1 MMVDDEP
8 LIRKI
13 VKMEMNERAAHVE
26 SGDLDAT
33 VLRQVEMVDT
43 FPDGGSLL
51 AALESSEFGVRS
63 SESPDTPA
71 SSDLRPPT
79 SNLPDYLIC
88 DMEFHGEP
96 TGGLLI
102 ARRVHERY
110 PSIKIIIFSGRFD
123 VDVVESGKRKEESDA
138 AAPGNLSS
146 FHSQLSTLQRLY
158 DVGRVVMEA
167 LRIGA
172 SAFVSKNA
180 TGGFSVENI
189 LRAIAC
195 LERGERFYFNY
206 PVMLTL
212 KEAAERYFDLAA
224 DHDFSFALSDVE
236 RQLLLLEAA
245 GCTASEMADRLG
257 QTDKAVQEC
266 QKDLSR
272 RLGIVNKSAS
282 RVAKAIALGLISP
295 ADVHF
300 LPRT

>member
-13 VKMEMNERAAHVE
+13 VKMEMNERAARVE
-26 SGDLDAT
+26 SGDLDST
-33 VLRQVEMVDT
+33 VVSQVEMVDT
-43 FPDGGSLL
+43 FGDGGALL
-51 AALESSEFGVRS
+51 AALEN
-63 SESPDTPA
+63 A
-71 SSDLRPPT
+71 QA
-79 SNLPDYLIC
+79 PDYLLV

-96 TGGLLI
+96 TGGLYI

-110 PSIKIIIFSGRFD
+110 PDVRVIIFSGRFD
-123 VDVVESGKRKEESDA
+123 APLPGEES
-138 AAPGNLSS
+138 
-146 FHSQLSTLQRLY
+146 RLERLH

-189 LRAIAC
+189 LRAISC
-195 LERGERFYFNY
+195 LERGEKFYFNY

-212 KEAAERYFDLAA
+212 KEAAERYFDIVSG
-224 DHDFSFALSDVE
+224 HDPAFSLTEQE

-245 GCTASEMADRLG
+245 GCTASEISDRLG
-257 QTDKAVQEC
+257 ETDKAIQER
-266 QKDLSR
+266 QKGLSL

-282 RVAKAIALGLISP
+282 RVAKAFALGLIAPSE
-295 ADVHF
+295 VNF
-300 LPRT
+300 LPRS

>member
-13 VKMEMNERAAHVE
+13 VKMEMNERASHVE

-33 VLRQVEMVDT
+33 VLRQVEMVET

-51 AALESSEFGVRS
+51 AALDSAE
-63 SESPDTPA
+63 
-71 SSDLRPPT
+71 
-79 SNLPDYLIC
+79 LPDYLIC

-123 VDVVESGKRKEESDA
+123 APMEGEQPTVEATAS
-138 AAPGNLSS
+138 
-146 FHSQLSTLQRLY
+146 SQLSTDHQPQVSMSQRLY
-158 DVGRVVMEA
+158 EVGRVVMEA
-167 LRIGA
+167 LRVGA

-212 KEAAERYFDLAA
+212 KEAAERYFNLAA
-224 DHDFSFALSDVE
+224 EHDFGFALSDKE

-257 QTDKAVQEC
+257 QTDKAVQES

-295 ADVHF
+295 SDVRF
-300 LPRT
+300 LPRV

>member
-13 VKMEMNERAAHVE
+13 VKMEMNDRAKNVE
-26 SGDLDAT
+26 TGDLDAS
-33 VLRQVEMVDT
+33 VLKEVEMVDT
-43 FPDGGSLL
+43 FGDGGALL
-51 AALESSEFGVRS
+51 AALGNI
-63 SESPDTPA
+63 PA
-71 SSDLRPPT
+71 
-79 SNLPDYLIC
+79 PDYLLV

-102 ARRVHERY
+102 ARRVHERH
-110 PSIKIIIFSGRFD
+110 PDVRIIIFSGRFD
-123 VDVVESGKRKEESDA
+123 APMPGEE
-138 AAPGNLSS
+138 G
-146 FHSQLSTLQRLY
+146 RLERLH

-212 KEAAERYFDLAA
+212 KEAAERYFDIVA
-224 DHDFSFALSDVE
+224 DHDPSFSLTNQE

-245 GCTASEMADRLG
+245 GCTASEISDRLG
-257 QTDKAVQEC
+257 ETDKAIQER
-266 QKDLSR
+266 QKSLSM

-282 RVAKAIALGLISP
+282 RVAKAFALGLIAP
-295 ADVHF
+295 NEVNF
-300 LPRT
+300 LPRN